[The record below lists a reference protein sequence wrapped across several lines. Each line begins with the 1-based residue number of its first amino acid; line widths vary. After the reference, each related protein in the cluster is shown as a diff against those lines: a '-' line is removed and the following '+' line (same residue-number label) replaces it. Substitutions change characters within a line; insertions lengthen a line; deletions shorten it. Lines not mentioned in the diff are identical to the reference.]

1 MKIASLDNNHDT
13 RGWVSI
19 CVNCLVFIFSVGILG
34 WPDLYGLAAFGFVIL
49 GFVVIAPIG
58 QRFLRPDVSW
68 NDKIFISLVSLFFV
82 VLLVGVLFQ
91 PEPFLISSLD
101 QQLTALDYPSRWIL
115 LIPAYLLFRRHRVD
129 WRAIAVGLSVG
140 CLVAVSVAH
149 YQVYYMG
156 LSRASGFATHTISF
170 AELMVVTDFFLWIF
184 MIRAW
189 SEGRRLLS
197 VILFAASL
205 LAFYGSLLSV
215 TRGAWL
221 AYAFAVVIW
230 IVYLFGSGIR
240 RGGRSILGP
249 VIWRLSF
256 GLLLFLIVSQTSQ
269 YQTIAARTG
278 QTIQAIENEDY
289 ISASSRRFETW
300 AVAFQT
306 IGKYPFGVGTE
317 NFSRIGTEFSHA
329 HNELI
334 NVAVE
339 NGVQGVLAFL
349 ALLGFTCF
357 LFLRAVKSENPDVRL
372 YASLGLALL
381 TSYAVFAQTQALLS
395 HHDTLLFFIVF
406 LYLFFAQIERHNE
419 VNGCKP
425 TQCHF

>member
-1 MKIASLDNNHDT
+1 M
-13 RGWVSI
+13 
-19 CVNCLVFIFSVGILG
+19 FIFSVGILA
-34 WPDLYGLAAFGFVIL
+34 WPDLYGLAAFGLMVL
-49 GFVVIAPIG
+49 GISVSVPVG
-58 QRFLRPDVSW
+58 QQHLRLDFSRNDRRF
-68 NDKIFISLVSLFFV
+68 IFLVSLFAV
-82 VLLVGVLFQ
+82 VLLAGVLFQ
-91 PEPFLISSLD
+91 PEPFVISSLD
-101 QQLTALDYPSRWIL
+101 QQLTAFDYPSRWIL
-115 LIPAYLLFRRHRVD
+115 LIPIYLLFRRHHVD

-156 LSRASGFATHTISF
+156 LSRAVGLATHTISF
-170 AELMVVTDFFLWIF
+170 AELMVVTDFFCCVF

-189 SEGRRLLS
+189 SEGRRVLS
-197 VILFAASL
+197 VVLFVASL

-215 TRGAWL
+215 SRGAWL

-230 IVYLFGSGIR
+230 IVYLLGSGIR
-240 RGGRSILGP
+240 REGRSILGP

-269 YQTIAARTG
+269 YATIAARTG

-289 ISASSRRFETW
+289 RSASSLRFEIW
-300 AVAFQT
+300 EVALET
-306 IGKYPFGVGTE
+306 IGKYPFGVGTD

-334 NVAVE
+334 NIAVE

-349 ALLGFTCF
+349 ALMSFAIFVFVLAI
-357 LFLRAVKSENPDVRL
+357 RSENPDARL
-372 YASLGLALL
+372 YASLGLSLL
-381 TSYAVFAQTQALLS
+381 TTYAVFAQTQALLS

-406 LYLFFAQIERHNE
+406 LYLFLAQIERH
-419 VNGCKP
+419 KQ
-425 TQCHF
+425 T

>member
-1 MKIASLDNNHDT
+1 MKIAKSHNDDNT
-13 RGWVSI
+13 RDWVSLSL
-19 CVNCLVFIFSVGILG
+19 NCLVFTFSAGILA
-34 WPDLYGLAAFGFVIL
+34 WPDLYGLAAFGLMLL
-49 GFVVIAPIG
+49 GISVSAPIG
-58 QRFLRPDVSW
+58 QRYRRPDFSR
-68 NDKIFISLVSLFFV
+68 NDKIFIFLVSLFVV
-82 VLLVGVLFQ
+82 VLLAGVLFQ

-101 QQLTALDYPSRWIL
+101 QQLTAFDYPSRWIL
-115 LIPAYLLFRRHRVD
+115 LIPAYLLFRRHRID

-156 LSRASGFATHTISF
+156 MSRAVGLATHTISF
-170 AELMVVTDFFLWIF
+170 AELMVVTDFFLWIL

-189 SEGRRLLS
+189 SEGRQQLS
-197 VILFAASL
+197 VVLFLASL

-221 AYAFAVVIW
+221 AYAFAVLIW

-249 VIWRLSF
+249 VIWRLLF
-256 GLLLFLIVSQTSQ
+256 GLLLFMIVSQTSQ

-300 AVAFQT
+300 AVAFET
-306 IGKYPFGVGTE
+306 AGKYPFGVGTE

-334 NVAVE
+334 NIAVE

-357 LFLRAVKSENPDVRL
+357 VFLRAVKSEDPDVSL

-406 LYLFFAQIERHNE
+406 LYLFFAQIERYKAIE
-419 VNGCKP
+419 
-425 TQCHF
+425 